1 MSTQTIWALLK
12 GKGFSDKAAAV
23 IMGQMDAESSC
34 VANRLQGDFGAG
46 FTRSAEYTA
55 KVDAGQISRYDFAHN
70 GPGGGGYGLCQWT
83 YWSRKEGLYDKAKSM
98 GQSIGSEDVQIAWL
112 WDELHQGE
120 YRTVLNSLIT
130 GTDILEMTTIMV
142 KRFERPADQSTAAC
156 SRRALLAEKYYSQYA
171 GTAVVTVP
179 TAPDPC
185 QDTPTTPFWPPRMLT
200 KGMIGSDV
208 GALQALLVARG
219 YEPGTI
225 DGILGDKTEAAMWTF
240 QLAAGMSSN
249 GDFGPKSWALLLKN
263 T

>member
-1 MSTQTIWALLK
+1 MSIQTIWALLK

-34 VANRLQGDFGAG
+34 AANRLQGDFGAG
-46 FTRSAEYTA
+46 FARSAEYTA
-55 KVDAGQISRYDFAHN
+55 QVDAGQISRYDFAHK

-98 GQSIGSEDVQIAWL
+98 GQSIGSEEVQIDWL

-120 YRTVLNSLIT
+120 YRAAWDALTT
-130 GTDILEMTTIMV
+130 GTDILEMTTVMV
-142 KRFERPADQSTAAC
+142 KRYEKPANQSAASC
-156 SRRALLAEKYYSQYA
+156 ANRAALAQKYFGKFA
-171 GTAVVTVP
+171 GTAAATVP
-179 TAPDPC
+179 EGPEPC

-200 KGMIGSDV
+200 KGMTGSDV

-219 YEPGTI
+219 YEPGVI

-240 QLAAGMSSN
+240 QLAAGLSSS